1 MFESLTDRLEGV
13 FKRLRGQGRLGEKD
27 VDAALK
33 EVRLALLDA
42 DTHQRVVGDFINRV
56 RQRAV
61 GTDVLQSLTP
71 GQQVIKIVHEELVRL
86 LGEPSKLA
94 TAPQAPTVIMLA
106 GLQGSGKTTT
116 AAKLG
121 LLLKK
126 NGARP
131 LLVAA
136 DLRRPA
142 AVEQLSVLGQQV
154 DLPVYREA
162 MAMSA
167 PVVCTNA
174 LKRARELGSTHV
186 ILDTSGRL
194 HIDDQLMGELK
205 EIRRLVAPAETLLVV
220 DAMTGQDA
228 VRVAGDF
235 HQKIVLTGLI
245 LTKLDGDARGGA
257 ALSVRHVTGVPIKYL
272 GMGEKVDALEPFYPE
287 RLASRILGM
296 GDVVSLIEKAQQ
308 TVDEEQAKKLQKR
321 LLQAKFDLEDFLGQ
335 MQQVRKMG
343 GLAAMLEMLPGF
355 SSMSRQ
361 LPAGA
366 LDERGF
372 KKAEAIIYS
381 MTPQERHAPEVID
394 GSRRRRIAKGSGAQ
408 VADVNQLL
416 NQFRQ
421 AQQVVRQLSKRG
433 GKGMGGMLGM
443 GR

>member
-1 MFESLTDRLEGV
+1 MFETLTDKLEAV
-13 FKRLRGQGRLGEKD
+13 FKKLRGQGRLTERD

-33 EVRLALLDA
+33 EVRLALLEA
-42 DTHQRVVGDFINRV
+42 DVNLKVVGDFINRV

-61 GTDVLQSLTP
+61 GADVLGSLTP
-71 GQQVIKIVHEELVRL
+71 GQQVIKVVHEELVRL
-86 LGEPSKLA
+86 LGEPSKLQ
-94 TAPQAPTVIMLA
+94 TSPQAPTVVMLV
-106 GLQGSGKTTT
+106 GLQGSGKTTA

-142 AVEQLSVLGQQV
+142 AVEQLATLAQQT

-162 MAMSA
+162 FALSA
-167 PVVCTNA
+167 PVVCANS
-174 LKRARELGSTHV
+174 LKRARELGSTHL
-186 ILDTSGRL
+186 ILDTGGRL
-194 HIDDQLMGELK
+194 HIDDQLMAELR
-205 EIRRLVAPAETLLVV
+205 EIKRLVPPTETLLVV

-228 VRVAGDF
+228 VRAAGDF
-235 HQKIVLTGLI
+235 HQKVGLTGLV
-245 LTKLDGDARGGA
+245 LSKLDGDARGGA
-257 ALSVRHVTGVPIKYL
+257 ALSVRHVTGVPIKYI
-272 GMGEKVDALEPFYPE
+272 GVGERVDALEPFYPD

-296 GDVVSLIEKAQQ
+296 GDVLSLIERAQQ
-308 TVDEEQAKKLQKR
+308 TVDEEQTKKLEKKLR
-321 LLQAKFDLEDFLGQ
+321 QAKFDLDDFLGQ

-343 GLAAMLEMLPGF
+343 GIAAMLEMLPGF
-355 SSMSRQ
+355 SRVSRQ

-366 LDERGF
+366 LDEGAF
-372 KKAEAIIYS
+372 KKVEAIIYS
-381 MTPQERHAPEVID
+381 MTPQERHSPEVID

-421 AQQVVRQLSKRG
+421 AQQLMRQLSKRG
-433 GKGMGGMLGM
+433 GKGMGGMLG
-443 GR
+443 R